1 MNNSQKPYFM
11 IKRIFDFTC
20 GAVMSILLL
29 PFFIFVA
36 LIIKL
41 ESKGPILFR
50 QTRVGLNSKPFTIY
64 KFRTMVISA
73 PENAPSKELQNPE
86 VFLTRSGKI
95 LRKLSIDELPQ
106 LINILK
112 NDMSLIGPRPV
123 IPEENELIQLRKQL
137 GVDKIKPGVTGLA
150 QVVGRDFLD
159 VHEKAEYDLKYV
171 QTMSLSMDL
180 KIILLTVLKIIKRE
194 HISH

>member
-1 MNNSQKPYFM
+1 M

-159 VHEKAEYDLKYV
+159 VHEKAEYDLQYV